1 MGFIFLQEFELNNL
15 TVEFHKLLNYNL
27 KIKLNKLKFKD
38 NPKSKPIYYN
48 IKR

>member
-27 KIKLNKLKFKD
+27 KIKLNKLKFKMR
-38 NPKSKPIYYN
+38 KI
-48 IKR
+48 IKIKISYKKN